1 MTCAEGAPP
10 PLRARGKAGRRAQI
24 ELDTFGHLWKK
35 KAPKSEPVAPSYPP
49 GTLKSVGMRNSV
61 QIVGLCHFRSDPSP
75 KAVPER
81 RKAVKLTHTG
91 MVIRKLDTFPHLLT
105 QKTPKSE
112 PVAPS
117 YPIGTLNNLLKKSD
131 TFCQFFGELRVKAAQ
146 GRKTSVILTHT
157 GMVGR
162 KLDTF
167 PHLLTQKAPKSE
179 PVAPSYPL
187 GTLNNLLKKS
197 DTFCQF
203 FGELRVKAAQGRK
216 TSVKLTHTGMVI
228 RKLDTFPHLLT
239 QKAPK
244 SEPVA
249 PSYPPWTFGD
259 LVGALWYENTK
270 NTQKPSL

>member
-1 MTCAEGAPP
+1 
-10 PLRARGKAGRRAQI
+10 
-24 ELDTFGHLWKK
+24 
-35 KAPKSEPVAPSYPP
+35 
-49 GTLKSVGMRNSV
+49 
-61 QIVGLCHFRSDPSP
+61 
-75 KAVPER
+75 
-81 RKAVKLTHTG
+81 
-91 MVIRKLDTFPHLLT
+91 MVI
-105 QKTPKSE
+105 
-112 PVAPS
+112 
-117 YPIGTLNNLLKKSD
+117 
-131 TFCQFFGELRVKAAQ
+131 
-146 GRKTSVILTHT
+146 
-157 GMVGR
+157 R

-197 DTFCQF
+197 DTLCQF

-249 PSYPPWTFGD
+249 PSYPLGTLNNLLKKSDTFCQFFGELRIKAAQGRKTPVELTHTGMVFSKTRHSSASFD
-259 LVGALWYENTK
+259 PKSAQIRAGGAKLPPMDFWRPGWCTMVLKHQKHTK
-270 NTQKPSL
+270 TITLTHVHVL

>member
-1 MTCAEGAPP
+1 
-10 PLRARGKAGRRAQI
+10 
-24 ELDTFGHLWKK
+24 
-35 KAPKSEPVAPSYPP
+35 
-49 GTLKSVGMRNSV
+49 
-61 QIVGLCHFRSDPSP
+61 
-75 KAVPER
+75 
-81 RKAVKLTHTG
+81 
-91 MVIRKLDTFPHLLT
+91 MVI
-105 QKTPKSE
+105 
-112 PVAPS
+112 
-117 YPIGTLNNLLKKSD
+117 
-131 TFCQFFGELRVKAAQ
+131 
-146 GRKTSVILTHT
+146 
-157 GMVGR
+157 R

-203 FGELRVKAAQGRK
+203 FGELRVKAAQERKTSVKLTHAGMVIRKLDTFPHLLTQKAPKSEPVAPSYPLGTLNNLLKKSDTFCQFFGELRVKAAQERKTSVKLTHAGMVIRKLDTFPHLLTQKAPKSEPVAPSYPLGTLNHLLKKTDTFCQFFGELRVKAAQERK

-259 LVGALWYENTK
+259 LVGALWY
-270 NTQKPSL
+270 